1 YLPGSDPVH
10 KVSII
15 PTTKGALGYT
25 MQMPTEDQ
33 YLVTEN
39 ELKTRMAV
47 MLGGR
52 AAELLVFDEPTTGAS
67 NDLER
72 ATETA
77 RRMVIEFGMSTEL
90 GPVRYAAPTMMYLGG
105 AVQIRE
111 DAGESTAERIDAEI
125 RRLVTEAQEQAT
137 KILKEHEKV
146 LHEVA
151 NTLQKK
157 EVINNDEIQEIVN
170 REKEEQEISGQESQN
185 EN

>member
-1 YLPGSDPVH
+1 
-10 KVSII
+10 
-15 PTTKGALGYT
+15 

-33 YLVTEN
+33 YLVSEN

-77 RRMVIEFGMSTEL
+77 RRMVIEFGMSSEL

-105 AVQIRE
+105 ATQIRE
-111 DAGESTAERIDAEI
+111 DTGDATAQTIDAEI
-125 RRLVTEAQEQAT
+125 RRLVTEAQDQAIN
-137 KILKEHEKV
+137 ILKEHEKV

-151 NTLQKK
+151 ETLQKK
-157 EVINNDEIQEIVN
+157 EVINNEEIQAIV
-170 REKEEQEISGQESQN
+170 EKEKKEKAESQE